1 VSTLSGARSARRR
14 VSVTGIAAYFS
25 TVCAAWARLARVSQF
40 LLRWRDSVPAPHTI
54 PEEMP
59 EPYISPL
66 STVIHPEKY
75 IEFFC
80 FLFIDVVVSF
90 LKIPR

>member
-1 VSTLSGARSARRR
+1 VLPGLGWLGFHNSSSE
-14 VSVTGIAAYFS
+14 
-25 TVCAAWARLARVSQF
+25 
-40 LLRWRDSVPAPHTI
+40 PAPHTI